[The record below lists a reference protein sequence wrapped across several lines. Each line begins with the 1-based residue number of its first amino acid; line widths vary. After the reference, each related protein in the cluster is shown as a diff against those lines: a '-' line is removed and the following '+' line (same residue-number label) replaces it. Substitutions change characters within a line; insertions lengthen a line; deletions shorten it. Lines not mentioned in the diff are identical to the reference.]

1 MTIAST
7 GQMLVTGT
15 EVNSHKLGH
24 LTEFVQSFALVPSQV
39 FPSGAC
45 HFNYTSQ
52 KITLNND
59 M

>member
-1 MTIAST
+1 MTIACT

-15 EVNSHKLGH
+15 EAHSHKLGH

-39 FPSGAC
+39 FPSSAC
-45 HFNYTSQ
+45 YFNYTSQ
-52 KITLNND
+52 KITLNNE